1 MDVRSVCVVL
11 RVKVRCVW
19 MNECYVEYDI
29 KLKYKSE
36 GKVQKLEQGMTD
48 LARKNSESSL
58 D

>member
-1 MDVRSVCVVL
+1 
-11 RVKVRCVW
+11 